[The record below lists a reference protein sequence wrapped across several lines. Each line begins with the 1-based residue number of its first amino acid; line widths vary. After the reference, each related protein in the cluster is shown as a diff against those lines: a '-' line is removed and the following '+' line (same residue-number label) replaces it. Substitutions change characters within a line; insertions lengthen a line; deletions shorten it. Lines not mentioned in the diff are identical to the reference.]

1 MRKTKLFTR
10 TELECMSIHELIQ
23 LFYDVLRELNTTTN
37 NNTKNILN
45 KNLILINQVIANKR
59 WENER

>member
-10 TELECMSIHELIQ
+10 TELEHMSIHELIQ